1 VPFIAAIVDMPEGTA
16 VRANIG
22 GVDPEGEKVAA
33 LLGKKLEMYTE
44 KVRTDQEGN
53 DVIVF
58 KFRPA
63 AS

>member
-1 VPFIAAIVDMPEGTA
+1 
-16 VRANIG
+16 
-22 GVDPEGEKVAA
+22 VAA
-33 LLGKKLEMYTE
+33 LLGKELEMYTE

-63 AS
+63 GA